1 MPSGNSGATTAG
13 DSGANGRGDGKVDGD
28 GTGGEGSV
36 LLLQPPMHPP
46 IQPMIVSAS
55 TEARIPLR

>member
-13 DSGANGRGDGKVDGD
+13 GSGTNARGDGKDDGE

-36 LLLQPPMHPP
+36 LPLHPPM
-46 IQPMIVSAS
+46 QPMIAHASA
-55 TEARIPLR
+55 EARMPFR